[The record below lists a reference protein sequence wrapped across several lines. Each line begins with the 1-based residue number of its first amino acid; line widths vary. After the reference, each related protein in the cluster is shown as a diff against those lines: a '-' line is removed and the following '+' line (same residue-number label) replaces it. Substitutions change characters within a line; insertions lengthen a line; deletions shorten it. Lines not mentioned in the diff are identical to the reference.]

1 MTRVKRSFT
10 PEERLSLLK
19 EAEREGYMGTCRK
32 YNLSP
37 ALLSKWKQRYLAKGT
52 EGLKP
57 AYKRID
63 PEVRALEEENERL
76 KRIIARQA
84 LEIEVKSEV
93 LKKNLS
99 NPRKSDADQ
108 KILGPRVCA
117 ITFQLATIA

>member
-1 MTRVKRSFT
+1 M
-10 PEERLSLLK
+10 E
-19 EAEREGYMGTCRK
+19 TCRK

-37 ALLSKWKQRYLAKGT
+37 GLLSKWKQRYLAKGT

-84 LEIEVKSEV
+84 LEIEVKSEL
-93 LKKNLS
+93 LKKTYPTQEKVMLAKRFSDRAPVQLLS
-99 NPRKSDADQ
+99 GWLQ
-108 KILGPRVCA
+108 CC
-117 ITFQLATIA
+117 

>member
-1 MTRVKRSFT
+1 MPRGKRSFT
-10 PEERLSLLK
+10 PEERLSLLQ
-19 EAEREGYMGTCRK
+19 EAERDGYMETCRK

-37 ALLSKWKQRYLAKGT
+37 SLLAKWKQRYQAKGA

-84 LEIEVKSEV
+84 LELEVKTEM
-93 LKKNLS
+93 LKKT
-99 NPRKSDADQ
+99 PIQPK
-108 KILGPRVCA
+108 KK
-117 ITFQLATIA
+117 